1 MAARSTTSR
10 RWTAAT
16 PLRVRTAHGWIRYAV
31 RDVRIYDKGSVA
43 QDASRLFSQRVP
55 GRLVLVTC
63 EDWNG
68 VSYLSNVVVYRR
80 PLSGRPE

>member
-1 MAARSTTSR
+1 
-10 RWTAAT
+10 
-16 PLRVRTAHGWIRYAV
+16 VRTAHGWIRYAV

-63 EDWNG
+63 EDWDG
-68 VSYLSNVVVYRR
+68 VRYLSNVVVTAVPLTRR
-80 PLSGRPE
+80 PE